1 MVGIFDIDSLVYE
14 SCYGSDDLEEAIEK
28 FYSKYNDAVYAVENR
43 FKVTEV
49 IPVGFCTNNYRKK
62 VDLSY
67 KANRTSDK
75 PKFFEELIQ
84 FVKDNLNVQNRKGIE
99 TDDLV
104 VKYHKHYGKENAII
118 ISIDKDYKQVEGTI
132 YNYRSGD
139 ITIVSKEGALYN
151 FYSQMVIGDQ
161 SDNVNYIKG
170 KGKKWCEANL
180 LNKSEYEMR
189 AAVYRLFK
197 GLYKSKA
204 KEMYIRC
211 YLLLR
216 LDVF

>member
-1 MVGIFDIDSLVYE
+1 MVGIFDIDSLIYE
-14 SCYGSDDLEEAIEK
+14 ACYGSDDLEEAIEK
-28 FYSKYNDAVYAVENR
+28 FYSKYNDAVYAVKNR

-104 VKYHKHYGKENAII
+104 VKYHKHYGKDNSII
-118 ISIDKDYKQVEGTI
+118 ISIDKDYQQVEGTI

-197 GLYKSKA
+197 GLYRSKA